1 MHSGDQETPMAQIP
15 FYLPDPVA
23 RELTRTAKAR
33 GMSVSRLLAELVR
46 GEIPEGWP
54 EGFFDRDD
62 DAGSEPEGVPPEGEL
77 RDDV

>member
-1 MHSGDQETPMAQIP
+1 MAQIP

-23 RELTRTAKAR
+23 RELAKRAKAR

-54 EGFFDRDD
+54 EGFFDRED
-62 DAGSEPEGVPPEGEL
+62 EPDGVPPEGQL